1 MTNTKRLTTKN
12 LIQYRI
18 FYLRP
23 RPINVQFQDF
33 SSLSLNPE
41 LLTNLDSLGYKQMT
55 PIQAQSL
62 PLILAGRDV
71 IAQGKTGSGK
81 TAAFGLGLLQNLNVK
96 RFRVQT
102 LVLCPTRELAD
113 QVAKEIRR
121 LARAIHNIKVL
132 TLCGGV
138 AMGPQI
144 GSLEH
149 GAHIIVGTPGRIED
163 HLNKGRL
170 NLDNLNT
177 LVLDEADRMLEM
189 GFQSALDLIF
199 SLCPAKRQTLLFSAT
214 FPDQIKP
221 IAEKILNNPET
232 VKVTSTHDSSSIN
245 QHFFQIADNS
255 QRVNALRVLLHK
267 YQPESCVVFCT
278 TKVETQSVADQL
290 ASYGMNCLALHG
302 DLEQKDRDRTLVMF
316 ANKSISILVATDV
329 AARGL
334 DIDNL
339 DAVINYQISRDPEV
353 HVHRIGRTGRAGSK
367 GIACS
372 IIAENEIHR
381 IIKLEDFLK
390 QPIKMEELP
399 DQSYLQKKMKKAPMA
414 TIQIDGGRKQKV
426 RPGDILGALTAKNKQ
441 TGQSEMNG
449 DQIGKIQIFDLKAY
463 VAVKSNIA
471 DAALKKIVNGKLK
484 GRSFKAR
491 YIRE

>member
-1 MTNTKRLTTKN
+1 MAYQLNSS
-12 LIQYRI
+12 
-18 FYLRP
+18 
-23 RPINVQFQDF
+23 DF
-33 SSLSLNPE
+33 SSLKLNQE
-41 LLTNLDSLGYKQMT
+41 LLSNLTSLGYNEMT

-62 PLILAGRDV
+62 PLILAGKDV
-71 IAQGKTGSGK
+71 VAQGKTGSGK
-81 TAAFGLGLLQNLNVK
+81 TAAFGLGLLQNLKVK

-113 QVAKEIRR
+113 QVTKEIRR
-121 LARAIHNIKVL
+121 LARGIHNIKVL

-138 AMGPQI
+138 PLGPQI

-149 GAHIIVGTPGRIED
+149 GAHIVVGTPGRIED

-170 NLDNLNT
+170 NLEELNT

-221 IAEKILNNPET
+221 ITKDIMNNPET
-232 VKVTSTHDSSSIN
+232 VKVVSTHDSSSIN

-255 QRVNALRVLLHK
+255 QRMTALRLLLLK
-267 YQPESCVVFCT
+267 YQPESSVIFCT

-290 ASYGMNCLALHG
+290 SDYGVNCLALHG

-316 ANKSISILVATDV
+316 ANKSVSVLVATDV

-339 DAVINYQISRDPEV
+339 DAVFNYQISRDPEV

-372 IIAENEIHR
+372 LIAENEIHR
-381 IIKLEDFLK
+381 IIKLEDYIK
-390 QPIKMEELP
+390 QSIKMEDLP
-399 DQSYLQKKMKKAPMA
+399 DRSFLEKKMAKPKMA

-426 RPGDILGALTAKNKQ
+426 RPGDILGALTAKSKQ
-441 TGQSEMNG
+441 TGKSDISG

-463 VAVKSNIA
+463 VAVKRNIA

-484 GRSFKAR
+484 GRTFKAR
-491 YIRE
+491 YIRG